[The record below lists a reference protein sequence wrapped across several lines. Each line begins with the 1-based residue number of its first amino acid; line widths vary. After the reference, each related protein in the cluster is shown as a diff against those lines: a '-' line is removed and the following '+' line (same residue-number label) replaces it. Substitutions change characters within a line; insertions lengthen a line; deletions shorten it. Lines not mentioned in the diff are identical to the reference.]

1 MEIGMSD
8 SPSAKLSISHK
19 WKEISDLPKDLDSL
33 RDRELESLCE
43 VWAKEKESIGDDKR
57 VKDFNTELA
66 REWAIETGIVEGVY
80 TLDRGIT
87 RTLIERGID
96 SAYIPHDAT
105 NRDPE
110 LVARI
115 IQNHA
120 EVLEGL
126 FAFVTGERGLSTSY
140 VKELHS
146 ALLRNQDT
154 VVVFDPSGQ
163 PFETRLE
170 RGLYKAMP
178 NNPLRPDG
186 SVHEYCPPEHV
197 SSEMDRLIE
206 FHRQH
211 AKRGTQPHIE
221 AAWLH
226 HAFTQIH
233 PFQDGNGRVARA
245 IASLVFIKDGFFPLV
260 VNRDDREKYIDAL
273 ESAYH
278 GDLSPLV
285 RLFSQLQKRALTK
298 AIGRAVDVR
307 PVSTVDEALA
317 ATRDMLVDLGRII
330 PAQYLTAKELA
341 GNLANAVL
349 GRFNGIAKRLF
360 DDISRVSP
368 TFVFSVE
375 MLHQAPSNGIRPV
388 AEKLKY
394 DPNFSDF
401 DQSVVLTLKAG
412 DVASMIVVSFHGV
425 GAAFRGLLVAV
436 AYFQIGDAAAVPIS
450 EDVFRISYQETQNEI
465 WPRFEKWL
473 APCIVEGIANWRRT
487 LV

>member
-1 MEIGMSD
+1 
-8 SPSAKLSISHK
+8 
-19 WKEISDLPKDLDSL
+19 
-33 RDRELESLCE
+33 
-43 VWAKEKESIGDDKR
+43 
-57 VKDFNTELA
+57 
-66 REWAIETGIVEGVY
+66 
-80 TLDRGIT
+80 
-87 RTLIERGID
+87 
-96 SAYIPHDAT
+96 
-105 NRDPE
+105 
-110 LVARI
+110 
-115 IQNHA
+115 
-120 EVLEGL
+120 
-126 FAFVTGERGLSTSY
+126 
-140 VKELHS
+140 
-146 ALLRNQDT
+146 
-154 VVVFDPSGQ
+154 
-163 PFETRLE
+163 
-170 RGLYKAMP
+170 
-178 NNPLRPDG
+178 
-186 SVHEYCPPEHV
+186 
-197 SSEMDRLIE
+197 
-206 FHRQH
+206 
-211 AKRGTQPHIE
+211 
-221 AAWLH
+221 
-226 HAFTQIH
+226 
-233 PFQDGNGRVARA
+233 
-245 IASLVFIKDGFFPLV
+245 LVFIKDGFFPLV

-273 ESAYH
+273 ESADH

-330 PAQYLTAKELA
+330 PAQYLTAKDLA

-349 GRFNGIAKRLF
+349 GKFNGIAKRLI

-473 APCIVEGIANWRRT
+473 EPCIVEGIAHWRRT

>member
-1 MEIGMSD
+1 
-8 SPSAKLSISHK
+8 
-19 WKEISDLPKDLDSL
+19 
-33 RDRELESLCE
+33 
-43 VWAKEKESIGDDKR
+43 
-57 VKDFNTELA
+57 
-66 REWAIETGIVEGVY
+66 
-80 TLDRGIT
+80 
-87 RTLIERGID
+87 
-96 SAYIPHDAT
+96 
-105 NRDPE
+105 
-110 LVARI
+110 
-115 IQNHA
+115 
-120 EVLEGL
+120 
-126 FAFVTGERGLSTSY
+126 
-140 VKELHS
+140 
-146 ALLRNQDT
+146 
-154 VVVFDPSGQ
+154 
-163 PFETRLE
+163 
-170 RGLYKAMP
+170 
-178 NNPLRPDG
+178 
-186 SVHEYCPPEHV
+186 
-197 SSEMDRLIE
+197 MDRLVH
-206 FHRQH
+206 FHHQH
-211 AKRGTQPHIE
+211 ATRVTRPHIE

-260 VNRDDREKYIDAL
+260 VNRDDREKYIGAL
-273 ESAYH
+273 ESADQD
-278 GDLSPLV
+278 DLSPLV
-285 RLFSQLQKRALTK
+285 RLFSLIQKRALTK
-298 AIGRAVDVR
+298 AIGRAVDIK
-307 PVSTVDEALA
+307 PVGTVDEALA

-349 GRFNGIAKRLF
+349 GKFNGIAKRLI

-375 MLHQAPSNGIRPV
+375 MLYQAPSNDIRPV

-436 AYFQIGDAAAVPIS
+436 AYFQVGDAAAAPIS
-450 EDVFRISYQETQNEI
+450 EDVFRISYRETLNEI

-473 APCIVEGIANWRRT
+473 EPCIVEGIAHWRRT